1 MNKEMVYAALDEIHS
16 QDLNH
21 YNAYCPH
28 CRRANRLS
36 PKVLKRAAPNWEPGA
51 STVEQPED

>member
-36 PKVLKRAAPNWEPGA
+36 PKVLKRDAPNWEPGA